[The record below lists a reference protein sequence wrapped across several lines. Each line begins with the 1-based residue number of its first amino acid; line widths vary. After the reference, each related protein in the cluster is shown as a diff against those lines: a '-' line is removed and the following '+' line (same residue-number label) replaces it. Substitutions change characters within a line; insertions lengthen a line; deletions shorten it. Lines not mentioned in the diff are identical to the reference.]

1 MSKTAALVLVLV
13 FLTAS
18 CTCVTVP
25 VGVSA
30 AVENSWV
37 PKASMQEARC
47 GLSVAAVNGKIYA
60 IGGATE
66 CSYGTITS
74 GMVGTNE
81 EYNPTTDAWAFR
93 EPMPTPR
100 TRFAIAAYQGKI
112 YCIGGTTGYS
122 SDTKYEH
129 TGVNEVYDPATD
141 SWETRA
147 SMPTARSCMHANV
160 VGGKIYLIGGE
171 PNGAFNEVYDP
182 VANTWET
189 KTPMPNGTS
198 GYASAVVDNKI
209 YIFGATLNQIYDPAT
224 DSWSQGTSSPSY
236 IIGEAVATTGASAPK
251 RIYVL
256 ISPVYTSFG
265 PQSPCRVQVYNPANG
280 EWTTAA
286 NITTARSYFGAT
298 ILNDKIYAIG
308 GAIYNELGV
317 GPTIAANEQYTPIG
331 YGTPEPT
338 PSPSPSPS
346 PTSSQSPSSSPS
358 NQQPELTY
366 ATAATAATVT
376 LIIITAAAVALKKR
390 HKLNAKPNP

>member
-1 MSKTAALVLVLV
+1 MRKTAALLLVLV
-13 FLTAS
+13 FLTAQ
-18 CTCVTVP
+18 CTVATAP

-37 PKASMQEARC
+37 PKASMHEARG

-60 IGGATE
+60 IGGATK

-74 GMVGTNE
+74 GIVGTNE
-81 EYNPTTDAWAFR
+81 EYNPITDTWTFK
-93 EPMPTPR
+93 ESMPTPR
-100 TRFAIAAYQGKI
+100 MRFAIAAYQGKI

-236 IIGEAVATTGASAPK
+236 ILGEAVATTGASAPK

-256 ISPVYTSFG
+256 ISPVYIGSG

-308 GAIYNELGV
+308 GAIYNYLG
-317 GPTIAANEQYTPIG
+317 GGTPSAANEQYTPIG
-331 YGTPEPT
+331 YGTPDPT

-346 PTSSQSPSSSPS
+346 PTASPSPEP
-358 NQQPELTY
+358 QPEPEPFP
-366 ATAATAATVT
+366 TVP
-376 LIIITAAAVALKKR
+376 LLAVSAVAITVVAALLVYFKKR
-390 HKLNAKPNP
+390 KH